1 MRSEKAIRL
10 GLESLGDRV
19 MPSAVA
25 PVDLTH
31 EAVTAAVLHVRKQG
45 GSQQE
50 VSSSVVAQPAI
61 VEKWF
66 LGQ

>member
-1 MRSEKAIRL
+1 
-10 GLESLGDRV
+10 